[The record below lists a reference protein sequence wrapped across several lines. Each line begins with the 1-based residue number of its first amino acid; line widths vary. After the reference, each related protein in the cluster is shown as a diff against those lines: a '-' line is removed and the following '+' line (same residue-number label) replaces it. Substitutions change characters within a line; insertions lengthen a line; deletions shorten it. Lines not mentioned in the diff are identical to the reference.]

1 MKVFISGSISIKKL
15 PNIAKKKID
24 SIIEKKLTVV
34 IGDARGVDS
43 IVQKNLL
50 KENYNNVIVY
60 HTGDKIRNN
69 FGDWNTVTVQN
80 ENNLK
85 GREFY
90 TLKDLKMADDADY
103 GLMIWDGKSK
113 GTLKN
118 IEEMKK
124 NNKKF
129 LVILNE
135 LVVDEKHFDQFI
147 ELKTNQEENSQLEL
161 F

>member
-1 MKVFISGSISIKKL
+1 M
-15 PNIAKKKID
+15 
-24 SIIEKKLTVV
+24 E
-34 IGDARGVDS
+34 
-43 IVQKNLL
+43 
-50 KENYNNVIVY
+50 
-60 HTGDKIRNN
+60 
-69 FGDWNTVTVQN
+69 
-80 ENNLK
+80 

-90 TLKDLKMADDADY
+90 TLKDMKMADDADY

-129 LVILNE
+129 FVVLNE

-147 ELKTNQEENSQLEL
+147 KLKTKQEENSQLEL